1 MPVPTPCLLPTLIDK
16 ISAMRPSKELAA
28 SFEAILTSPDNC
40 GRHIIPALQWARAF
54 DADNSALPK
63 KNGDLIQLLS
73 VPLLVWGLRQPWAD
87 TVSATHVV
95 NFWFKYQ
102 ERNTQVQTQEKAL
115 EQTWA
120 THAVRLC
127 AQDPNANRA
136 RAEDF
141 CRVWVNKM
149 DATHALWEWSSIYSQ
164 NLDQVY
170 NGWLDMGRLALPDL
184 RDLARPQNTLQQNW
198 RARMTAVFTKMPVP
212 AQSDFLMLL
221 LTSDIPDPLKVELA
235 KRASSLSWLD
245 PNVHEVLRPMMPAQD
260 HACYPEL
267 PWTKHVSH
275 LKVQDVIHANQSL
288 ANLYCPTLQPAFNLM
303 LHQDDWTNRE
313 AVCRVA
319 HAGRLRNKPSQELPI
334 GDLVGLS

>member
-1 MPVPTPCLLPTLIDK
+1 
-16 ISAMRPSKELAA
+16 MRPSKELAD

-54 DADNSALPK
+54 DASNTALPK

-73 VPLLVWGLRQPWAD
+73 IPLLVWGLRQPWAD

-127 AQDPNANRA
+127 AQDPTANRA
-136 RAEDF
+136 RAEDL
-141 CRVWVNKM
+141 CRVWVNRM
-149 DATHALWEWSSIYSQ
+149 DATHSLWEWSSIYTQ
-164 NLDQVY
+164 NLPQVY
-170 NGWLDMGRLALPDL
+170 DGWLDMGRLALPDL

-198 RARMTAVFTKMPVP
+198 RARMTAVFGKMPVP
-212 AQSDFLMLL
+212 EQSDFLMHL
-221 LTSDIPDPLKVELA
+221 LTSDIPDPLKIALA
-235 KRASSLSWLD
+235 KRASAFSWLA
-245 PNVHEVLRPMMPAQD
+245 PNVHEVLRPMLPAQD

-267 PWTKHVSH
+267 PWTKPANHVTTEITI
-275 LKVQDVIHANQSL
+275 LANQSV
-288 ANLYCPTLQPAFNLM
+288 ATLYCPTLQPAFNLM
-303 LHQDDWTNRE
+303 LTEADWTNRD

-319 HAGRLRNKPSQELPI
+319 NSGRVGKTQPLEFPI
-334 GDLVGLS
+334 GYLLVAE